1 MVTMTPGTLPRL
13 LLTVLAVACFATTA
27 RSQEADRGVV
37 RAGPTLGSRSA
48 TARSMAR
55 PVPTEISVLP
65 RYMAFQ
71 REFARDFGVDPALAL
86 RDGDA
91 GEDLWVR
98 FSSRWGDTTFYR
110 WMERAL
116 VMYAQF
122 EASTR
127 FEKKGFNM
135 DVQVDDVPAGKLG
148 LRVSRAL
155 E

>member
-1 MVTMTPGTLPRL
+1 MRVRRRPRL
-13 LLTVLAVACFATTA
+13 LLAVLAVACFATTA
-27 RSQEADRGVV
+27 HSQEADRETA
-37 RAGPTLGSRSA
+37 RPGPTLGTRSA

-55 PVPTEISVLP
+55 PAPSEISVLP
-65 RYMAFQ
+65 RYLAFQ
-71 REFARDFGVDPALAL
+71 RDFARDFGVDPALAL

-91 GEDLWVR
+91 GEDLWAR
-98 FSSRWGDTTFYR
+98 FSSRWGDTTFHR
-110 WMERAL
+110 WVERAL
-116 VMYAQF
+116 VVYAQF

-135 DVQVDDVPAGKLG
+135 DVQVDDVPEGKLG